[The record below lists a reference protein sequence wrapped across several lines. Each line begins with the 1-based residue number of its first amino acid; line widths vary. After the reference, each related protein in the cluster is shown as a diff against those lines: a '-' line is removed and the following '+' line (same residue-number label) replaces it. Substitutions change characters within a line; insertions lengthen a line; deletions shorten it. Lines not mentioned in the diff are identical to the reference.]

1 MTRSP
6 RHKKPDSSL
15 TQASGARRTY
25 LGRHR
30 KIRTRAIGTCLQ
42 GVLIGI
48 LVFGSTGQI
57 HRHAERAITEIHR
70 DA

>member
-6 RHKKPDSSL
+6 RHKNPDRPL
-15 TQASGARRTY
+15 TQPSGAQHTY

-42 GVLIGI
+42 VVLIGI
-48 LVFGSTGQI
+48 LVFGSAGHI
-57 HRHAERAITEIHR
+57 HRPAERAITEIHR
-70 DA
+70 DT